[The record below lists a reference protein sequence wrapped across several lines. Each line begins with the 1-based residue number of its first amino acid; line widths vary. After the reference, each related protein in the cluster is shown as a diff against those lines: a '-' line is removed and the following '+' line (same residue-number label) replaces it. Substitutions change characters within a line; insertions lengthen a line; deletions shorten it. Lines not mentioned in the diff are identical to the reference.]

1 MADYHRILLAVD
13 LTEEC
18 RRVATRANALAGRSG
33 AELHIV
39 HVIEPLSLA
48 YGGDI
53 PMDLSTVQDQI
64 HEQARSHLADFAGSF
79 GIDEERR
86 HLVFG
91 RPESEIHRIAED
103 EAMDLIV
110 VGSHGRHG
118 LALLLGSTANGVLHG
133 ASCDVLAVRV
143 GPDAPPDEGD
153 G

>member
-1 MADYHRILLAVD
+1 MSNYSHILVTVD

-18 RRVATRANALAGRSG
+18 RPVAERARSLANLYKAKLSC
-33 AELHIV
+33 I

-53 PMDLSTVQDQI
+53 PMDLSTIQEQIQDTAQT
-64 HEQARSHLADFAGSF
+64 HMAEFAAELN
-79 GIDEERR
+79 IQKEDQ

-91 RPESEIHRIAED
+91 RPEAEIHAL
-103 EAMDLIV
+103 AQQLGVDLIV

-133 ASCDVLAVRV
+133 AICDVLAVRV
-143 GPDAPPDEGD
+143 GN
-153 G
+153 

>member
-1 MADYHRILLAVD
+1 MSNYSHILVTVD

-18 RRVATRANALAGRSG
+18 RPVAERARSLANLYG
-33 AELHIV
+33 AKLSCI

-53 PMDLSTVQDQI
+53 PMDLSTIQEQIQDTAQT
-64 HEQARSHLADFAGSF
+64 HMAEFAAELN
-79 GIDEERR
+79 IQKEDQ

-91 RPESEIHRIAED
+91 RPEAEIHAT
-103 EAMDLIV
+103 AQQLGVDLIV

-133 ASCDVLAVRV
+133 AVCDVLAVRV
-143 GPDAPPDEGD
+143 GT
-153 G
+153 